1 MGRPTEHSRENL
13 MSASAFVD
21 VNELISRRSLGGLQK
36 LVLFF
41 GFCIITLEGFDLT
54 AMGFII
60 PALRQQWNI
69 TSNDLG
75 PALSAAQIGLVLGAI
90 SAGPIADRF
99 GRKGV
104 LLVSMAIFGMA
115 TLLTASA
122 GSLSALVL
130 FRFLTGVGTGSV
142 VPITATLI
150 SEYVPERMR
159 SLSVA
164 FMICGVSFSATCAG
178 FLSAWMIPQFGWQSV
193 LVLGGVMPLLIIPV
207 LALLLP
213 ESVRFLV
220 ASRAAPSRIR
230 AIVDRMAPGETS
242 EASVFVTPAEPD
254 AGGATKLVFSAAYW
268 FGGLMLGIAYFAALF
283 ASNILSHWL
292 PSVIKEAGY
301 SLSYAAI
308 VGAIYHLGGVV
319 GSLVLGW
326 TMDRRKLPRVP
337 SLAYLASAVLF
348 LAFGLTVH
356 SASLL
361 LVQAFILGFCLIG
374 AISCV
379 NALPTTFYPTKARAT
394 GSCWMHGA
402 GRCGAMISIFSGG
415 QMLTMGWGATAI
427 FNVLAAPAL
436 VAGLAL
442 IAQEWRARR
451 SAG

>member
-1 MGRPTEHSRENL
+1 MNV
-13 MSASAFVD
+13 SAFVD
-21 VNELISRRSLGGLQK
+21 VNALISRRSLGGLQK

-90 SAGPIADRF
+90 SAGPIADRL
-99 GRKGV
+99 GRKLV
-104 LLVSMAIFGMA
+104 LLTSMAIFGAA
-115 TLLTASA
+115 TLLTATANDLFS
-122 GSLSALVL
+122 LVL
-130 FRFLTGVGTGSV
+130 FRFLVGVGTGSV
-142 VPITATLI
+142 VPITATLV

-178 FLSAWMIPQFGWQSV
+178 FLSAWMIPRFGWQSV
-193 LVLGGVMPLLIIPV
+193 LVLGGLMPLLMIPA

-220 ASRAAPSRIR
+220 ASRASQSRIR
-230 AIVDRMAPGETS
+230 AIIDRLAPGETP
-242 EASVFVTPAEPD
+242 EGSVFVAPAEPV
-254 AGGATKLVFSAAYW
+254 ATGATKLVFSAPYW

-292 PSVIKEAGY
+292 PSVIKDAGY
-301 SLSYAAI
+301 SLSFAAVI
-308 VGAIYHLGGVV
+308 GAVYHLGGVV

-326 TMDRRKLPRVP
+326 TMDRRQQPRVP
-337 SLAYLASAVLF
+337 PIAYLASAALF
-348 LAFGLTVH
+348 LAFGLAMH

-361 LVQAFILGFCLIG
+361 LVQSFVLGFCLIG

-379 NALPTTFYPTKARAT
+379 NALPTAFYPTKARAT

-402 GRCGAMISIFSGG
+402 GRCGAFVSIFSGAE
-415 QMLTMGWGATAI
+415 MLTMGWGASSI
-427 FNVLAAPAL
+427 FFVLAAPAL
-436 VAGLAL
+436 AAGLAL
-442 IAQEWRARR
+442 LAKERHVQRR
-451 SAG
+451 VD